1 MKSLS
6 KYDIIL
12 FDLDGTISESATGI
26 RYSLEKT
33 IEQIG
38 CDTFDTSNYKL
49 YIGPPLLDTFTN
61 LCHLSGKPAED
72 AVEVYRH
79 YYDTEGKLMNKPYKG
94 IKETLLE
101 IKSTGVKVA
110 VATSKY
116 EKFAEEIVEN
126 LGLTECFDAVCGSLA
141 DGSRKDKKDI
151 IP

>member
-72 AVEVYRH
+72 ARFTV
-79 YYDTEGKLMNKPYKG
+79 
-94 IKETLLE
+94 
-101 IKSTGVKVA
+101 
-110 VATSKY
+110 
-116 EKFAEEIVEN
+116 
-126 LGLTECFDAVCGSLA
+126 
-141 DGSRKDKKDI
+141 I
-151 IP
+151 IMILRVS

>member
-101 IKSTGVKVA
+101 IKSTGVKVV
-110 VATSKY
+110 VATSK
-116 EKFAEEIVEN
+116 
-126 LGLTECFDAVCGSLA
+126 
-141 DGSRKDKKDI
+141 
-151 IP
+151 